1 MKREKHF
8 LLVHGACH
16 GAWCWFKISSLLKS
30 MGHKVTALDMAAS
43 GIHPKQVLEV
53 HSFSDCVEPL
63 IEFMASLPPEERVI
77 LVGHSMGGAWMSAAM
92 ERFPERISV
101 SVYAA
106 ALMPGPDF
114 SFLTLTREF
123 LGRVDSFMDS
133 QYTFDNGP
141 KNPPTTILFGPNFLA
156 SKFYQL
162 SPPEDLVLA
171 LSLVRPLRFLT
182 PEEISSSKEAQLTKE
197 KHGLVPRVYILC
209 EQDNINTPD
218 FQRWMIENNPPDQV
232 KVISGSD
239 HMAMFSKPIELCS
252 YLQEIAEQYS

>member
-114 SFLTLTREF
+114 SFLTLTREVH
-123 LGRVDSFMDS
+123 G
-133 QYTFDNGP
+133 
-141 KNPPTTILFGPNFLA
+141 
-156 SKFYQL
+156 
-162 SPPEDLVLA
+162 
-171 LSLVRPLRFLT
+171 SL
-182 PEEISSSKEAQLTKE
+182 
-197 KHGLVPRVYILC
+197 
-209 EQDNINTPD
+209 
-218 FQRWMIENNPPDQV
+218 
-232 KVISGSD
+232 
-239 HMAMFSKPIELCS
+239 
-252 YLQEIAEQYS
+252 